1 MCKKPLWLLAPF
13 LIALGIGHPPIV
25 DAVEGDS
32 VRNSAI
38 LEIDLASGMRLL
50 GELESCRVERAEI
63 DTLRRLDEKNSQLD
77 EVRVEREK
85 LLRERIQFL
94 ESQQA
99 ELFKMNDQAIKAADL
114 ARKSGGGSWWEQLFT
129 AGKWI
134 GLGIALGFVVGAGK

>member
-1 MCKKPLWLLAPF
+1 

-99 ELFKMNDQAIKAADL
+99 ELFKMNNQAIKAADL